1 MRQKGRADRRRRLL
15 IALIASVVMATAVAQ
30 VTNIDFHV
38 IHLPRLQRYPDAQYV
53 AIRTPEEWAALWPE
67 KSKDPNA
74 GPIPNID
81 FKHFILLIA
90 NTGVKP
96 SSGYSNVFTSVD
108 THPASMA
115 GAAPSK
121 KLVTLVNIV
130 EMGPG
135 CRPVLTALM
144 ATVSYALIPQT
155 TNDIHFVVTKADTN
169 CTSHPVNPP
178 FIK

>member
-1 MRQKGRADRRRRLL
+1 MCQKGRGYLPHRLL
-15 IALIASVVMATAVAQ
+15 IGLLVLIVTATAHAQ
-30 VTNIDFHV
+30 VTPIDFQV
-38 IHLPRLQRYPDAQYV
+38 IHLPRLQRYPEALYV
-53 AIRTPEEWAALWPE
+53 AIRSPEAWAALWPDS
-67 KSKDPNA
+67 SKDPNLP
-74 GPIPNID
+74 PIPKID

-108 THPASMA
+108 TLPASMA

-121 KLVTLVNIV
+121 KMATLVHIV
-130 EMGPG
+130 EIGPG

-144 ATVSYALIPQT
+144 ATVAYALIPQT
-155 TNDIHFVVTKADTN
+155 TNEIRFTVTKADAD
-169 CTSHPVNPP
+169 CTGPPVNPP